1 MVKKERTWKLITFI
15 TFALQLQEGTFLV
28 AFVYL
33 NMGEETKI
41 SNTTTTAHR
50 REKKS
55 SGGNDRPPR
64 AQPNQCV
71 HRDLW
76 KLTRRFLRSNSQ
88 RCSCCRMLPMTETPG
103 HSPSCRPMHLTPG
116 AASMT

>member
-1 MVKKERTWKLITFI
+1 MYGKNKMVKKERTWKLITFI

-50 REKKS
+50 REKKVVEGTIDHRAHNRIS
-55 SGGNDRPPR
+55 ACTATSGI
-64 AQPNQCV
+64 
-71 HRDLW
+71 
-76 KLTRRFLRSNSQ
+76 
-88 RCSCCRMLPMTETPG
+88 
-103 HSPSCRPMHLTPG
+103 
-116 AASMT
+116 